1 MSKNMPALIVGIL
14 CIVVAIAIS
23 IINKRISV
31 GTIAA
36 LIIAIIAIIK
46 GLGLRWV

>member
-1 MSKNMPALIVGIL
+1 MPALIVGIL

-23 IINKRISV
+23 IINNRISV

-46 GLGLRWV
+46 GLGLR